1 MTALR
6 HFRHADVIAT
16 VRPVDTSAVFG
27 RARSALRASGW
38 RLRFAGCVAVV
49 GLLMAVTPSHQAAA
63 QEHQAAAPDSSFGV
77 GSGRASA
84 KYLKVGPSRG
94 SLALAPTVGLALS
107 DFLNTRGRGD
117 VRTADFAALEDSL
130 PPELVE
136 ALPTVKVE
144 STDEGSEDGRTAT
157 LGTPAEVPVG
167 LSAATLRASA
177 GTAPYGRSSFE
188 TAPVGLEVV
197 TLSGGTAEAFSGVV
211 DGNVREAVGTVEIGK
226 VDIGGGALV
235 LEGLRWEAVHR
246 SGAASAEQGTF
257 TVGAVSVA
265 GQRFGAPE
273 GAEQPLADALAAA
286 QPLLG
291 PLGLQVTLPK
301 PRIENGFVEMTPL
314 RIRVANSELAAVVAP
329 VLEAAQPVR
338 EAVVDAIRSGSEDVD
353 AVILLSDVALGV
365 LAGGSTLDIELGG
378 VTAQTAEPAE
388 RFTFGSAGG
397 FDLSAGSPAA
407 SGAAGTASVPSNASP
422 SLGSAPTSSV
432 EPPAPPAPLAGA
444 GAGVAADDSATSDI
458 AAGTVPVSSSTTGGG
473 AGPLL
478 LIGLAAAAAAVG
490 AGAVDYRRLLR
501 RPALAA

>member
-1 MTALR
+1 MTAPR

-16 VRPVDTSAVFG
+16 VRSVAPAAVF
-27 RARSALRASGW
+27 ARVRQASRASGW
-38 RLRFAGCVAVV
+38 RLRFAGCVAIVV
-49 GLLMAVTPSHQAAA
+49 LLMAAAPSHQAAA
-63 QEHQAAAPDSSFGV
+63 QDSPFGV

-94 SLALAPTVGLALS
+94 SLSLAPTVGLALS

-144 STDEGSEDGRTAT
+144 STDEGSEDGETAS

-177 GTAPYGRSSFE
+177 GTAPYGRSSFDL
-188 TAPVGLEVV
+188 APIDLEVV
-197 TLSGGTAEAFSGVV
+197 KVGGGTAEAFSGIV

-226 VDIGGGALV
+226 VDIGGGTLV

-246 SGAASAEQGTF
+246 SGAASVEQGTF
-257 TVGAVSVA
+257 TVGAVSVT
-265 GQRFGAPE
+265 GQRFAVPE
-273 GAEQPLADALAAA
+273 GTEQPLDDVLAAA

-291 PLGLQVTLPK
+291 PLGLQVMLPK

-314 RIRVANSELAAVVAP
+314 RIRVANSELGAVVGP
-329 VLEAAQPVR
+329 VLEAAQPAR
-338 EAVVDAIRSGSEDVD
+338 DAVVDAIRSGSEDVD
-353 AVILLSDVALGV
+353 AVILLADVALGV

-378 VTAQTAEPAE
+378 VTATTAEPAE
-388 RFTFGSAGG
+388 RFTFASGGG
-397 FDLSAGSPAA
+397 FDLSSGSPTGSGALGAA
-407 SGAAGTASVPSNASP
+407 SAPGDASS
-422 SLGSAPTSSV
+422 SLGSGSAPSSSV
-432 EPPAPPAPLAGA
+432 ELPAPLAGA
-444 GAGVAADDSATSDI
+444 ADEGADDSASSDV
-458 AAGTVPVSSSTTGGG
+458 AAGTVPVSSSATGGG

-501 RPALAA
+501 RPTLAA

>member
-1 MTALR
+1 MWNAELGFMATRPATRNDDRIGWRRGSLR
-6 HFRHADVIAT
+6 
-16 VRPVDTSAVFG
+16 P
-27 RARSALRASGW
+27 RSRASLGVA
-38 RLRFAGCVAVV
+38 LAFVAALAMGAGPV
-49 GLLMAVTPSHQAAA
+49 PQAAA
-63 QEHQAAAPDSSFGV
+63 QDPSFET

-84 KYLKVGPSRG
+84 RYLKVGPSRG

-144 STDEGSEDGRTAT
+144 STDEGSEDGKTAT

-167 LSAATLRASA
+167 LSAATLQASA

-188 TAPVGLEVV
+188 TAPVELEVLAV
-197 TLSGGTAEAFSGVV
+197 SGGTAEAFSGVV

-291 PLGLQVTLPK
+291 PLGLQVTLPES
-301 PRIENGFVEMTPL
+301 RIENGFVEMTPL
-314 RIRVANSELAAVVAP
+314 RIRMANSELGSVVAP
-329 VLEAAQPVR
+329 ALEAAQPVR
-338 EAVVDAIRSGSEDVD
+338 EALIDALRSGSEDVD
-353 AVILLSDVALGV
+353 AAILLADVALGV

-388 RFTFGSAGG
+388 GFSFGNSGGG
-397 FDLSAGSPAA
+397 FDLSPPAPAASVA
-407 SGAAGTASVPSNASP
+407 SGAASVPSDASS
-422 SLGSAPTSSV
+422 SLGAGSAPTSSV
-432 EPPAPPAPLAGA
+432 ELPAPLAGA
-444 GAGVAADDSATSDI
+444 AGEDAGDSAASDV
-458 AAGTVPVSSSTTGGG
+458 ASGTVPVSSSTTGGG

-501 RPALAA
+501 RPALAT

>member
-1 MTALR
+1 M
-6 HFRHADVIAT
+6 
-16 VRPVDTSAVFG
+16 G
-27 RARSALRASGW
+27 
-38 RLRFAGCVAVV
+38 AGSV
-49 GLLMAVTPSHQAAA
+49 PQAAA
-63 QEHQAAAPDSSFGV
+63 QDPSFET

-84 KYLKVGPSRG
+84 RYLKVGPSRG

-144 STDEGSEDGRTAT
+144 STDEGSEDGKTAT

-167 LSAATLRASA
+167 LSAVTLQASA

-188 TAPVGLEVV
+188 TAPVELEVLAV
-197 TLSGGTAEAFSGVV
+197 SGGTAEAFSGVV
-211 DGNVREAVGTVEIGK
+211 EGNVREAVGTVEIGK

-235 LEGLRWEAVHR
+235 LEGVRWEAVHR

-291 PLGLQVTLPK
+291 PLGLQVTLPES
-301 PRIENGFVEMTPL
+301 RIENGFVEMTPL
-314 RIRVANSELAAVVAP
+314 RIRMANSELGSVVAP
-329 VLEAAQPVR
+329 ALEAAQPVR
-338 EAVVDAIRSGSEDVD
+338 EALIDALRSGSEDVD
-353 AVILLSDVALGV
+353 AAILLTDVALGV

-388 RFTFGSAGG
+388 RFTFASGGG
-397 FDLSAGSPAA
+397 FDLSSG
-407 SGAAGTASVPSNASP
+407 SGALGAAPVPSDASS
-422 SLGSAPTSSV
+422 SLGAGSAPTASV
-432 EPPAPPAPLAGA
+432 EPPAPLAGA

-458 AAGTVPVSSSTTGGG
+458 AADTVPVSSSATGGG

-490 AGAVDYRRLLR
+490 AGTVDYRRLLR
-501 RPALAA
+501 RPALAV

>member
-1 MTALR
+1 
-6 HFRHADVIAT
+6 
-16 VRPVDTSAVFG
+16 
-27 RARSALRASGW
+27 
-38 RLRFAGCVAVV
+38 
-49 GLLMAVTPSHQAAA
+49 
-63 QEHQAAAPDSSFGV
+63 
-77 GSGRASA
+77 
-84 KYLKVGPSRG
+84 
-94 SLALAPTVGLALS
+94 
-107 DFLNTRGRGD
+107 
-117 VRTADFAALEDSL
+117 
-130 PPELVE
+130 
-136 ALPTVKVE
+136 
-144 STDEGSEDGRTAT
+144 
-157 LGTPAEVPVG
+157 
-167 LSAATLRASA
+167 
-177 GTAPYGRSSFE
+177 
-188 TAPVGLEVV
+188 V

-286 QPLLG
+286 QPVLG

-301 PRIENGFVEMTPL
+301 SRIESGFVEMTPL
-314 RIRVANSELAAVVAP
+314 RIRVANSELGAVVAP

-353 AVILLSDVALGV
+353 AAILLSDVALGI

-397 FDLSAGSPAA
+397 FDLSSGSPTGSGALGAGPAPSAA
-407 SGAAGTASVPSNASP
+407 SASRP
-422 SLGSAPTSSV
+422 GSAPTAPV
-432 EPPAPPAPLAGA
+432 ELPAPLAGA
-444 GAGVAADDSATSDI
+444 AGDDADDSGSSDI
-458 AAGTVPVSSSTTGGG
+458 AAGTVPVSSSASGGG

-478 LIGLAAAAAAVG
+478 LIGLAAAAAAMA

-501 RPALAA
+501 RPTLPA

>member
-1 MTALR
+1 MARRDPKTHPDGTDTHRSSPRPGLRTRLWVVLALVTAM
-6 HFRHADVIAT
+6 AMV
-16 VRPVDTSAVFG
+16 
-27 RARSALRASGW
+27 AS
-38 RLRFAGCVAVV
+38 
-49 GLLMAVTPSHQAAA
+49 PSPQAAA
-63 QEHQAAAPDSSFGV
+63 QEASFGT
-77 GSGRASA
+77 GTGRASA
-84 KYLKVGPSRG
+84 RYLKVGPSRG
-94 SLALAPTVGLALS
+94 SLSLSPTIGLALS

-144 STDEGSEDGRTAT
+144 STEEGAEDGKTAT

-177 GTAPYGRSSFE
+177 GTAPFGRSSFE
-188 TAPVGLEVV
+188 TAPIGLEVV
-197 TLSGGTAEAFSGVV
+197 TISGGTAEAFSGVV

-235 LEGLRWEAVHR
+235 LEDLRWTAVHR
-246 SGAASAEQGTF
+246 SGGASAEQGAF

-291 PLGLQVTLPK
+291 PLGLQITLPT
-301 PRIENGFVEMTPL
+301 PRVEEGFVEMSPL
-314 RIRVANSELAAVVAP
+314 RIRVANSELGSVVGP
-329 VLEAAQPVR
+329 GLEAAQPAR
-338 EAVVDAIRSGSEDVD
+338 EALIDALRSGSEDVD
-353 AVILLSDVALGV
+353 AAILLTDVALGV

-378 VTAQTAEPAE
+378 VTAQTAEPTE
-388 RFTFGSAGG
+388 RFVFAAGGG
-397 FDLSAGSPAA
+397 FDLSSGSPTE
-407 SGAAGTASVPSNASP
+407 SGASGTASVPSAASP
-422 SLGSAPTSSV
+422 SRVGSAPTAPV
-432 EPPAPPAPLAGA
+432 ELPAPLAGA
-444 GAGVAADDSATSDI
+444 GTGVDDGATSDV
-458 AAGTVPVSSSTTGGG
+458 AAGTVPVSSTATGGG

-490 AGAVDYRRLLR
+490 AGTVDYRRLLR
-501 RPALAA
+501 RPTLST